1 MTRRLL
7 TGLLPLIALF
17 LTAGI
22 AHAQTPRTGTL
33 MREKLA
39 HSQKI
44 LEALTTSNQM
54 LLSSESEALQR
65 IAESPQWTA
74 DLRTPELRSYADR
87 FIKAAADLA
96 AAAKRRDFDAAAAQ
110 YNTMTTACYQCH
122 KRLKDTRIATLR

>member
-1 MTRRLL
+1 MIPRLRI
-7 TGLLPLIALF
+7 GLSSFGVIVLS
-17 LTAGI
+17 AGI
-22 AHAQTPRTGTL
+22 ATAQTPRTGTL

-54 LLSSESEALQR
+54 LLLRESEALQH

-74 DLRTPELRSYADR
+74 ELRTPELRSYADS
-87 FIKAAADLA
+87 FVKTVAGLSAAARRSDL
-96 AAAKRRDFDAAAAQ
+96 DAAAAL

-122 KRLKDTRIATLR
+122 KRLKDMRIATIR